1 MPGTLMLGV
10 VSEVGEVDVVV
21 NLPNGLTGF
30 IKGSAA
36 PPPLQLT
43 ITHCVTK
50 FYFVKFPYTIVID
63 FNCVPDI
70 LKKRINIHMHTIRL
84 NTGGMFFFPVF
95 FNSYMVLCKVLCSP
109 FSSKDS

>member
-50 FYFVKFPYTIVID
+50 FYFVKFP
-63 FNCVPDI
+63 
-70 LKKRINIHMHTIRL
+70 
-84 NTGGMFFFPVF
+84 
-95 FNSYMVLCKVLCSP
+95 
-109 FSSKDS
+109 